1 MFGCAFSKETGGYM
15 GKLKWGQE
23 KQEPNETE
31 AQAQILLSNAK
42 EGWKGEEAPSA
53 EKTERCED
61 VTAFRIN

>member
-1 MFGCAFSKETGGYM
+1 M